1 MEYWG
6 PATAALPWTAVYLP
20 LSAVLR
26 FPISPQAHE
35 AVRRAAYSPDGQLT
49 AVGISDPGWLAAV
62 GVEPLIDGAP
72 DEEDVPGTSKS
83 TFRSVALATLIGPRP
98 ALLRTV
104 HPVIT
109 RLAHLTGEAE
119 GDLLR
124 VLPTLLW
131 APAAIWDL
139 GWPHPRARPRRD
151 CTSTGSLGRTRDWPR
166 AQVSHSPASFRRCG
180 PRRRSSPAGGCR
192 VRDGEITGEQPDQVV
207 KPIAVIDLRDAHQV
221 HVGKPLK
228 QPACLARAD
237 SRRVRGGVGVE
248 RF

>member
-26 FPISPQAHE
+26 FPISPQVHE

-72 DEEDVPGTSKS
+72 DEEDVPGTWKS
-83 TFRSVALATLIGPRP
+83 TFRSVALATQIGPRP
-98 ALLRTV
+98 ALLRAV
-104 HPVIT
+104 HPVII

-124 VLPTLLW
+124 VLPTLLG
-131 APAAIWDL
+131 ACRDL
-139 GWPHPRARPRRD
+139 GPRLAPSSGPTSARLYEHWIFRPD
-151 CTSTGSLGRTRDWPR
+151 PGLASR
-166 AQVSHSPASFRRCG
+166 AG
-180 PRRRSSPAGGCR
+180 
-192 VRDGEITGEQPDQVV
+192 
-207 KPIAVIDLRDAHQV
+207 IA
-221 HVGKPLK
+221 
-228 QPACLARAD
+228 
-237 SRRVRGGVGVE
+237 
-248 RF
+248 

>member
-83 TFRSVALATLIGPRP
+83 TFRSVALATLIDPRCCVP
-98 ALLRTV
+98 STPSSSGSRTSPGRPKATCSV
-104 HPVIT
+104 SCPHC
-109 RLAHLTGEAE
+109 
-119 GDLLR
+119 
-124 VLPTLLW
+124 W